1 MPPTYYTA
9 ELGGERR
16 GPFTAEQ
23 VADMV
28 RTGRI
33 TANTVFWRPGMA
45 EWQRIAAFP
54 MPTHEY
60 DLVNATKAGLRRAV
74 RFSGRSSRAEFW
86 FFALAVFIFFI
97 ALLIINS
104 CIANSAYFAIQENV
118 YWVSFV
124 FMAYCAVALL
134 AAAVR
139 RLHDAGLTKLLLL
152 FLLVPLFGPLGL
164 VPFLVFP
171 PEDTANPH
179 GARPLA
185 PWE

>member
-1 MPPTYYTA
+1 MTQYYTA

-33 TANTVFWRPGMA
+33 TANTIFWRPGMP

-97 ALLIINS
+97 AILIINS

>member
-1 MPPTYYTA
+1 MTPTYYTA

-28 RTGRI
+28 RSGRI
-33 TANTVFWRPGMA
+33 TANTVFWRPGMP

-54 MPTHEY
+54 MPTQEY
-60 DLVNATKAGLRRAV
+60 NIVNATKAGLRRAV

-134 AAAVR
+134 AAAAR

-164 VPFLVFP
+164 VPFLLFP

>member
-1 MPPTYYTA
+1 MTQYYTA
-9 ELGGERR
+9 ELGGERQ

-28 RTGRI
+28 RSGRI
-33 TANTVFWRPGMA
+33 TANTIFWRPGMP

-54 MPTHEY
+54 MPSQKY
-60 DLVNATKAGLRRAV
+60 NIVNATKAGLRRAV

-97 ALLIINS
+97 AILIINS

-171 PEDTANPH
+171 PQDTANPH

>member
-1 MPPTYYTA
+1 MSPTYYTA

-33 TANTVFWRPGMA
+33 TANTIFWRPGMA

-60 DLVNATKAGLRRAV
+60 DLVNATKAGLRRAA

-86 FFALAVFIFFI
+86 FFALGVFIFFI
-97 ALLIINS
+97 ALVIINS
-104 CIANSAYFAIQENV
+104 CIANSAYFAMQENV
-118 YWVSFV
+118 YWVSFL

>member
-1 MPPTYYTA
+1 MTPMYYTA

-28 RTGRI
+28 RSGRI
-33 TANTVFWRPGMA
+33 TANTVFWRPGMP

-60 DLVNATKAGLRRAV
+60 NLVNATKAGLRRAV

-97 ALLIINS
+97 ALLVINS

-164 VPFLVFP
+164 VPFLLFP
-171 PEDTANPH
+171 PENTANPH

>member
-1 MPPTYYTA
+1 MTPTYYTA

-28 RTGRI
+28 RSGRI
-33 TANTVFWRPGMA
+33 TANTIFWCPGMA

-54 MPTHEY
+54 MPSQKY
-60 DLVNATKAGLRRAV
+60 NIVNATTAGLRRAV

-86 FFALAVFIFFI
+86 FFALGVFIFFI
-97 ALLIINS
+97 AILIINS
-104 CIANSAYFAIQENV
+104 CIANSAYFAMQENV

-164 VPFLVFP
+164 VPFLLFP

>member
-1 MPPTYYTA
+1 MTQYYTA
-9 ELGGERR
+9 ELGGERQ

-28 RTGRI
+28 RSGRI
-33 TANTVFWRPGMA
+33 TANTIFWRPGMP

-54 MPTHEY
+54 MPTQKY
-60 DLVNATKAGLRRAV
+60 NIVNATTAGLRRVV

-97 ALLIINS
+97 AILIINS
-104 CIANSAYFAIQENV
+104 CIANSAYFAMQENV
-118 YWVSFV
+118 YTVSFL
-124 FMAYCAVALL
+124 FMVYCAVALA

-139 RLHDAGLTKLLLL
+139 RLHDAELTSLLML
-152 FLLVPLFGPLGL
+152 FLLVPLFGALGL
-164 VPFLVFP
+164 VPFLLFP
-171 PEDTANPH
+171 PQDNANPY

-185 PWE
+185 PNE

>member
-1 MPPTYYTA
+1 MTPTYYTA

-28 RTGRI
+28 RSGRI

-118 YWVSFV
+118 YWVSFM
-124 FMAYCAVALL
+124 FMAYCTVALL

>member
-1 MPPTYYTA
+1 MPPMYYTA

-28 RTGRI
+28 RSGRI

-60 DLVNATKAGLRRAV
+60 NLVNATKAGLRRAV

>member
-1 MPPTYYTA
+1 MTQYYTA

-33 TANTVFWRPGMA
+33 TANTVFWCSGMA

-54 MPTHEY
+54 MPTREY
-60 DLVNATKAGLRRAV
+60 NLVNATKAGLRRAV